1 MTGQGIYKFS
11 NGSLYEGQ
19 FLNGQFHG
27 KGKLVD
33 QFNGITI
40 ISDFSKGKPNG
51 NGKIIYQDQS
61 IYEG

>member
-1 MTGQGIYKFS
+1 MTGQGVYKFAD
-11 NGSLYEGQ
+11 GSLYEGE

-40 ISDFSKGKPNG
+40 ISDFLKGKPNG

-61 IYEG
+61 IY